1 MVGWV
6 QVPVDEDDPTHL
18 EHQLVALTYTG
29 GWYRLRLPGD
39 GGSQASSPGDPGS
52 VAGSP
57 KLGTSPLPGSPPSV
71 KGGAGNKGHQLRS
84 KAPSVASMRTDK
96 GKEREKVEGE
106 AKPSRKC
113 TLEEYRKFG
122 RWDGW

>member
-1 MVGWV
+1 
-6 QVPVDEDDPTHL
+6 VDENDPTHL

-39 GGSQASSPGDPGS
+39 SGSRTSSPGETGS
-52 VAGSP
+52 LPGSP
-57 KLGTSPLPGSPPSV
+57 KLAARPLPMPPPTIKGGVVNKGNLPRHRTSSVSSV
-71 KGGAGNKGHQLRS
+71 K
-84 KAPSVASMRTDK
+84 TDK
-96 GKEREKVEGE
+96 GKEKEKGDAE

>member
-1 MVGWV
+1 M
-6 QVPVDEDDPTHL
+6 DENDPTQL

-39 GGSQASSPGDPGS
+39 SGSHTSSPGEPGS
-52 VAGSP
+52 LQGSP
-57 KLGTSPLPGSPPSV
+57 KMGPSSLPISPPV
-71 KGGAGNKGHQLRS
+71 IKGGVVNKGNLPRHRTS
-84 KAPSVASMRTDK
+84 SVSSMRTDK
-96 GKEREKVEGE
+96 GKEREKGDVET
-106 AKPSRKC
+106 KPSRKC